1 MQGSPQKIQS
11 QGASAIAPQ
20 GNPEPA
26 LFVAEH
32 AQMPLIHIYLNEG
45 KSPEYRS
52 AVSDALH
59 EAFLETWNIPLKDR
73 FHIFHETK
81 PADLQIDKEMWDVQ
95 RSDDVIVFHV
105 FTSPRTTAMKL
116 AFYERLPQILEE
128 KVALRPDDCFVSL
141 AQNTREDWSFGK
153 GSAQLLATQ
162 GQASPE
168 AMAAPS
174 KAASAVGGAGRRSL
188 STLAGRRALS
198 SLAVSSPKV
207 GGGGVVGKLGLVAAC
222 GASAFL
228 GGALTQTNLGPS
240 QSQ

>member
-1 MQGSPQKIQS
+1 MLLQTPKWLCPSLAHPPSRSIARPAKPSIRTYDAADPYLPERGSPRV
-11 QGASAIAPQ
+11 P
-20 GNPEPA
+20 
-26 LFVAEH
+26 
-32 AQMPLIHIYLNEG
+32 
-45 KSPEYRS
+45 S

-59 EAFLETWNIPLKDR
+59 QAFLETWNIPLKDR

-81 PADLQIDKEMWDVQ
+81 PGDLQIDKEMWDVE
-95 RSDDVIVFHV
+95 RSDDNIVFHV

-128 KVALRPDDCFVSL
+128 KVALRPDDVFVSL

-153 GSAQLLATQ
+153 GEAQLLATQ

-168 AMAAPS
+168 ALAAPS
-174 KAASAVGGAGRRSL
+174 SATSRATGSAGHRSL

-198 SLAVSSPKV
+198 SLATSTPRV
-207 GGGGVVGKLGLVAAC
+207 GHGAVVGKLGLVAAC

-228 GGALTQTNLGPS
+228 GGALTRSKLGPS
-240 QSQ
+240 QSE

>member
-1 MQGSPQKIQS
+1 
-11 QGASAIAPQ
+11 
-20 GNPEPA
+20 
-26 LFVAEH
+26 
-32 AQMPLIHIYLNEG
+32 MPLIHIYLNEG
-45 KSPEYRS
+45 KSAEYRS

-59 EAFLETWNIPLKDR
+59 QAFLETWNIPLKDR

-81 PADLQIDKEMWDVQ
+81 PGDLQIDKEMWDVE
-95 RSDDVIVFHV
+95 RSDDNIVFHV

-128 KVALRPDDCFVSL
+128 KVALRPDDVFVSL

-153 GSAQLLATQ
+153 GEAQLLATQ

-168 AMAAPS
+168 ALAAPS
-174 KAASAVGGAGRRSL
+174 SATSRPVGSVGHRSL

-198 SLAVSSPKV
+198 SLATSTPRV
-207 GGGGVVGKLGLVAAC
+207 GGPAGAVVGKLGLVAAC

-228 GGALTQTNLGPS
+228 GGALTRSKLGPS